1 MADLLFTV
9 KKTCSICNKEFEV
22 TKVRSRLVKVAQDSD
37 FCSHYKNV
45 NPYYYSIWV
54 CPHCGYAA
62 QDGHFGEVAAANI
75 EKITKFLAEK
85 EVNIDLSGVR
95 SREQAVA
102 AYKLAIFFAGMEE
115 LVPSKIAG
123 LYLRLAWLFREGGQ
137 EDDEQLSLAK
147 AAEYYDLALS
157 KERLPIDG
165 MTEPA
170 LTYLIGEL
178 LRRTGKLER
187 SLQYFSKVVAMPQAK
202 LEKRILDMAR
212 EAWHGVRD
220 KIKSEAAAT
229 K

>member
-1 MADLLFTV
+1 MNDLLFTV
-9 KKTCSICNKEFEV
+9 EKTCDICNKEFEV
-22 TKVRSRLVKVAQDSD
+22 TKVRSRLVKVSQDTD
-37 FCSHYKNV
+37 FCSYYKNV

-62 QDGHFGEVAAANI
+62 QDSHFGEVTAANV
-75 EKITKFLAEK
+75 EKIAKFLAQK
-85 EVNIDLSGVR
+85 EVNINLSGPR
-95 SREQAVA
+95 TREQAIT

-115 LVPSKIAG
+115 LAASKIAG
-123 LYLRLAWLFREGGQ
+123 LYLRLAWLFREGKQ
-137 EDDEQLSLAK
+137 EADEQLALTK
-147 AAEYYDLALS
+147 AAEYYDQALS

-165 MTEPA
+165 MTETA

-178 LRRTGKLER
+178 LRRTGKQEQ

-212 EAWHGVRD
+212 DAWHEVRN
-220 KIKSEAAAT
+220 KIKS